1 MGRIF
6 FSMWF
11 SQQSNKETE
20 GQDLD
25 SYLWDKELVD
35 DTSLPVVNGDFV
47 SWNWRRVATGSVGD
61 THRRL
66 ELRRRFNTPFG
77 YIRAASDAPWA
88 SGLPVECGF
97 PVDRSAG
104 IAGNGVVHRIISL

>member
-1 MGRIF
+1 MDRI
-6 FSMWF
+6 SMWF
-11 SQQSNKETE
+11 CQQTNKETE
-20 GQDLD
+20 GWDLD

-47 SWNWRRVATGSVGD
+47 SGNWRRVATGSVGD

-66 ELRRRFNTPFG
+66 ELRRRFDAPFG
-77 YIRAASDAPWA
+77 YIGAASEALWA

-104 IAGNGVVHRIISL
+104 IAGNGVVHRIICL